1 VDLLQ
6 TKLLYTAWQHATQTP
21 RKRAFKCTMQLNLEM
36 RVERTPF
43 LTALSTWLSIISN
56 VSFGKVSFTSCVIRV
71 PTVHQDPPS
80 KVVPLHS
87 PCVAVPSTGTHL
99 HGKSE
104 NVDQSTSSEE
114 SDDWPDATANK
125 ETTITAMYRGEVDMA
140 GTWLKV

>member
-1 VDLLQ
+1 MDLLQ

-36 RVERTPF
+36 HVERTPF
-43 LTALSTWLSIISN
+43 LKALSITSN
-56 VSFGKVSFTSCVIRV
+56 VSFGKVSFTSCVI